1 VQECQGEYG
10 GRCDLKRQ
18 SSSSRYISKFRKKLL
33 PVLYLKKNPGNFLCL
48 SSYISMVVTKDTDL
62 LRLEFNCIAN
72 VCYLKNKVRD
82 SAQNKKEPPTLGT
95 K

>member
-1 VQECQGEYG
+1 
-10 GRCDLKRQ
+10 
-18 SSSSRYISKFRKKLL
+18 
-33 PVLYLKKNPGNFLCL
+33 
-48 SSYISMVVTKDTDL
+48 VTKDTDL